1 MSRSAPPK
9 SDRDSKPAPR
19 VDRSLPT
26 PLYHQL
32 EQIIRAEIDAGKYRP
47 GDLLP
52 SENEIAARYDV
63 SRSVIRQTLQ
73 NLAHAGVVRTQRG
86 RGSSV
91 SEKKLSERFVQRA
104 TGFYDDVTRMGLDIR
119 TRVLRQEIVEV
130 PLEVREFLG
139 VTHATRIDRVRSV
152 SGRVLAYVVTYIP
165 QERAPGLE
173 LVELTDRSLYSHLE
187 QAYGLQVHSGS
198 RTVEAVAADGEA
210 ARHLEVPHGT
220 PLLLLH
226 SKGLTRSG
234 EPLEWF
240 EAWHRADRT
249 RFEVQMVPPEPSVPH
264 VPSVIPMSDGNGRAP
279 IVAHPP
285 TNRPEGVWATAFG
298 ERLRRDKVVAVVRAP
313 RYGDGRLI
321 AEALAAGGVGVVEYT
336 LTGANALQAIEQA
349 RRSDAAVVGA
359 GSVLDAASGRR
370 AIDAG
375 AQFIVCPANVADV
388 ARLSSEVPVVLAGL
402 TPSEVLE
409 AHRLTKAPVK
419 IFPASLGGPGYI
431 KALAAPMPHIPLMP
445 SGGVDRSN
453 VADYL
458 RAGAVAVNVGGPLC
472 PPAAV
477 EAGDARELTRR
488 ATELMRAL
496 QDSVVEGPSG
506 G

>member
-1 MSRSAPPK
+1 MSRSALPAH
-9 SDRDSKPAPR
+9 DRDAGSARR

-26 PLYHQL
+26 PLYFQL

-86 RGSSV
+86 RGTSV
-91 SEKKLSERFVQRA
+91 LEKKLSERFVQRA

-119 TRVLRQEIVEV
+119 TRVLRQQIVEV

-139 VTHATRIDRVRSV
+139 ATHATRIDRVRSV
-152 SGRVLAYVVTYIP
+152 AGRVLAYVVTYIP

-173 LVELTDRSLYSHLE
+173 RVELTDRSLYAHLQ
-187 QAYGLQVHSGS
+187 QAYGLHVHSGS

-210 ARHLEVPHGT
+210 ARQLDVPHGT
-220 PLLLLH
+220 PLLLLR
-226 SKGLTRSG
+226 SRGLTRDG

-249 RFEVQMVPPEPSVPH
+249 RFEVQMVPPEPSDPH
-264 VPSVIPMSDGNGRAP
+264 VPSVIPMGDGNGRGPAVAP
-279 IVAHPP
+279 PS
-285 TNRPEGVWATAFG
+285 TNGPAGVWATAFG

-336 LTGANALQAIEQA
+336 LTGANAFEAIEQA

-375 AQFIVCPANVADV
+375 AQFIVCPARVPDV
-388 ARLSSEVPVVLAGL
+388 AGLSSEVPVILAGL
-402 TPSEVLE
+402 TPSEVIE
-409 AHRLTKAPVK
+409 AYRLTQAPVK
-419 IFPASLGGPGYI
+419 VFPASIGGPGYL

-477 EAGDARELTRR
+477 EAGDAHELTRR
-488 ATELMRAL
+488 ATELILAVREA
-496 QDSVVEGPSG
+496 VAEGSPG
-506 G
+506 E

>member
-1 MSRSAPPK
+1 MHERSP
-9 SDRDSKPAPR
+9 RR

-26 PLYHQL
+26 PLYFQL

-86 RGSSV
+86 RGTSV
-91 SEKKLSERFVQRA
+91 LEKKLSERFVQRA

-119 TRVLRQEIVEV
+119 TRVLRQQIVEV

-152 SGRVLAYVVTYIP
+152 AGRVLAYVVTYIP

-173 LVELTDRSLYSHLE
+173 RAELTDRSLYSHLQ

-198 RTVEAVAADGEA
+198 RTVEAVAADGEP
-210 ARHLEVPHGT
+210 ARQLEVPHGA
-220 PLLLLH
+220 PLLLLR
-226 SKGLTRSG
+226 SKGLTRGG

-249 RFEVQMVPPEPSVPH
+249 RFEVQMVAPEPSAPH
-264 VPSVIPMSDGNGRAP
+264 APSVVPVGDTNGREPVIAP
-279 IVAHPP
+279 AASGSA
-285 TNRPEGVWATAFG
+285 GVWATEFG
-298 ERLRRDKVVAVVRAP
+298 RRLLRDRVVAVVRAP

-321 AEALAAGGVGVVEYT
+321 AEALAAGGAGVVEYT
-336 LTGANALQAIEQA
+336 LTGVNALEAIEQA

-359 GSVLDAASGRR
+359 GSVLDAASGRL

-375 AQFIVCPANVADV
+375 AQFIVCPARAADV
-388 ARLSSEVPVVLAGL
+388 AELSSEVPVILAGI

-409 AHRLTKAPVK
+409 AHRLTQAPVK
-419 IFPASLGGPGYI
+419 VFPASIGGPGYL

-445 SGGVDRSN
+445 SGGVDSTN

-477 EAGDARELTRR
+477 EAGDAAELTRR
-488 ATELMRAL
+488 ATELMRTVREA
-496 QDSVVEGPSG
+496 VVGSLLDG
-506 G
+506 